1 MKRPAS
7 LRQCLIAA
15 AICAVLSACGGQPI
29 DVNAGAPRIDD
40 QSMGAAP
47 GAHTDTATGPETKT
61 VVSPTVSAPQQAAID
76 PASLVGMTGARIS
89 SLFGTPV
96 FVRRDPPGEFW
107 RYRGKTCVL
116 ELFFYLRGGTQTV
129 DHIET
134 RASGGAKLD
143 QADCVAILRK
153 APARS

>member
-1 MKRPAS
+1 MKRRAS

-15 AICAVLSACGGQPI
+15 AICAVLSACSGQPA
-29 DVNAGAPRIDD
+29 DGNAGAPRIDD
-40 QSMGAAP
+40 QSMSAPPRANTGVAP
-47 GAHTDTATGPETKT
+47 GSETKT
-61 VVSPTVSAPQQAAID
+61 DASPPVSAPQQAAID

-134 RASGGAKLD
+134 RASGGTKLD
-143 QADCVAILRK
+143 QADCVAALRK
-153 APARS
+153 APARN

>member
-1 MKRPAS
+1 
-7 LRQCLIAA
+7 
-15 AICAVLSACGGQPI
+15 
-29 DVNAGAPRIDD
+29 
-40 QSMGAAP
+40 MGAAP
-47 GAHTDTATGPETKT
+47 GANAGAAAGSEAKTAA
-61 VVSPTVSAPQQAAID
+61 SPPVSAPQQAAID
-76 PASLVGMTGARIS
+76 PASLVGMTGASIS

-96 FVRRDPPGEFW
+96 YVRRDPPGEFW
-107 RYRGKTCVL
+107 RYRGKICVL

-143 QADCVAILRK
+143 QADCVATLRK